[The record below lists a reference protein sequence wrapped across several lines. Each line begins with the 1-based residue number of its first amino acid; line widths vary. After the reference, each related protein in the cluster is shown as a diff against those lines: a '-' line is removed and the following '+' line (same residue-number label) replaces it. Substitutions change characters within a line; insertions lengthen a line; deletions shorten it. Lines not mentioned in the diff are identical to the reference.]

1 VMEYLLFSIYSAVES
16 KSPTVKAQT
25 TV

>member
-1 VMEYLLFSIYSAVES
+1 MEYLLFSIYSAVES